1 MYYLYV
7 VCIYKVQVIYL
18 FLFLFYGK
26 CGGIMKRNIAYK
38 FRIYPDRIQ
47 RELISKTF
55 GCVRF
60 VYNRMLEDRIL
71 YYEKTGLSLLNT
83 PAPYKKEYEW
93 LREVDSLALANAQMN
108 LNTAFKNF
116 YSNRN
121 IGYPKYKSKKNHHY
135 SYTTN
140 MVNNNIRIIGNTII
154 LPKLKSVKIKK
165 HRNIPDHYR
174 LKSVTVSMTPS
185 HKYYVSILFE
195 YEEDIALNTG
205 SNYLGLD
212 YAMDGLYVA
221 SDKTNASYPKYY
233 RHSLDKLKKEQRKL
247 SKMIKGS
254 HNYRKQRIRLSK
266 IHEKITNQRK
276 DFLHK
281 LSCQIAN
288 EYDGVCIEDLNM
300 KSMSQCLNFGKSVH
314 DNGYG
319 MFIRML
325 SYKLESKGKKLIKI
339 DKMYPSSKRCSYCG
353 NVRHDL
359 KLSDRLYICPKC
371 RTVIDRDY
379 NASLNILQEGL
390 RLASISN

>member
-1 MYYLYV
+1 
-7 VCIYKVQVIYL
+7 
-18 FLFLFYGK
+18 
-26 CGGIMKRNIAYK
+26 MKRNIAYK
-38 FRIYPDRIQ
+38 MRIYPNKIQ
-47 RELISKTF
+47 REIISKTF

-60 VYNRMLEDRIL
+60 VYNKMLEDRIK
-71 YYEKTGLSLLNT
+71 YYEETGLSLLNT

-93 LREVDSLALANAQMN
+93 LKEVDSLALANAQLH

-121 IGYPKYKSKKNHHY
+121 SGFPKYKSKKNHHY

-140 MVNNNIRIIGNTII
+140 MVNNNIKLIGNTIV
-154 LPKLKSVKIKK
+154 LPRLKGVKLKK
-165 HRNIPDHYR
+165 HRHIPEHYK
-174 LKSVTVSMTPS
+174 LKSVTVSMTPT

-195 YEEDIALNTG
+195 YEEEIVLNNG
-205 SNYLGLD
+205 ISYLGLD

-221 SDKTNASYPKYY
+221 SDKTFAHYPKYY
-233 RHSLDKLKKEQRKL
+233 RQSLDKLKKEQRKL
-247 SKMIKGS
+247 SKMVKGS
-254 HNYRKQRIRLSK
+254 SNYKKQRIRLSK
-266 IHEKITNQRK
+266 IHEKISNQRI

-281 LSCQIAN
+281 SSNQIAN

-300 KSMSQCLNFGKSVH
+300 QSLSQCLNFGKSVH

-319 MFIRML
+319 MFIDML
-325 SYKLESKGKKLIKI
+325 SYKLERQGKRLIKI

-353 NVRHDL
+353 NIKHDL

-379 NASLNILQEGL
+379 NASLNILHEGL
-390 RLASISN
+390 RLASIQ